1 MGWNPG
7 YLLKSFSFY
16 NGFYLFVSSSFIRLN
31 VYCPNLT
38 SLVAGRQPSYLSA
51 GISTRWAS
59 KLLKQ
64 SLVTMISAP
73 FLSMSLTHL
82 SSAREQDFPQ
92 YLKLDNNFVA
102 IIVQICRE
110 KSFSNCELLFSPVL
124 ESRNIVLRKG
134 CASSR
139 PQAKNL

>member
-1 MGWNPG
+1 MESRPSS
-7 YLLKSFSFY
+7 YFFY
-16 NGFYLFVSSSFIRLN
+16 FIMIFYLFVSSSFILLN

-92 YLKLDNNFVA
+92 YLKLDNKNIYVILIQDFKV
-102 IIVQICRE
+102 RP
-110 KSFSNCELLFSPVL
+110 FGLLF
-124 ESRNIVLRKG
+124 G
-134 CASSR
+134 MQ
-139 PQAKNL
+139 QAARVFSCYHSGRWMENKEI